1 MSKNECL
8 QPFAV
13 LILMVGIRGVFMEQ
27 NNYHDEI
34 NKQNIKK
41 LREIISTLPPF
52 CRQFFRGVDNI
63 YGSRTKLAYAYDLRI
78 FFDYIHQN
86 HAYGK
91 TMDVLDYSLDILDR
105 IKREDIEDY
114 LEYLSLYNKDLTNHS
129 INTEHE
135 AEEKTSVITNKTE
148 ITNEE
153 RGKSRK
159 LASLRSFYNYFYR
172 NEMIQ
177 TNPASLVSM
186 PKLHSKEIIR
196 LEPNEVAQLLDQVEA
211 GTKLT
216 PKQASYHAK
225 TKVRDLAL
233 LTLLLGTGIRVS
245 ECVGLNIY
253 DIDFDNMGIKVRR
266 KGGYE
271 DIVYFGEEV
280 EKALSDYLDQREHIL
295 PVSGHEDAL
304 FLSLQ
309 NKRISVRSVENLVK
323 KYSSLVTSLKKIT
336 PHKLRSTYGTNL
348 YQETGDIYLV
358 ADVLGHKDVN
368 TTRKH
373 YAAMQDY
380 NKRKAAKTVKLREP

>member
-1 MSKNECL
+1 
-8 QPFAV
+8 
-13 LILMVGIRGVFMEQ
+13 MEQ
-27 NNYHDEI
+27 NNYHDEL
-34 NKQNIKK
+34 NKQNIRK
-41 LREIISTLPPF
+41 LREIMATLPPF
-52 CRQFFRGVDNI
+52 CRQFFRGVDNV
-63 YGSRTKLAYAYDLRI
+63 YGSRTKIAYAYDLRI
-78 FFDYIHQN
+78 FFEFLHQN
-86 HAYGK
+86 HPFGK
-91 TMDVLDYSLDILDR
+91 TMDVLEYPLEILDKV
-105 IKREDIEDY
+105 KREDIEDY
-114 LEYLSLYNKDLTNHS
+114 MEYLSLYTKNTLNNSEDL
-129 INTEHE
+129 EYD
-135 AEEKTSVITNKTE
+135 ITNQ
-148 ITNEE
+148 E

-177 TNPASLVSM
+177 TNPAALVSM

-216 PKQASYHAK
+216 EKQAAYHAK

-280 EKALSDYLDQREHIL
+280 ETALSDYLDQREHII

-304 FLSLQ
+304 FLSMQ
-309 NKRISVRSVENLVK
+309 NKRITVRSVENLVK

>member
-1 MSKNECL
+1 ML
-8 QPFAV
+8 T
-13 LILMVGIRGVFMEQ
+13 
-27 NNYHDEI
+27 
-34 NKQNIKK
+34 
-41 LREIISTLPPF
+41 TLPPF
-52 CRQFFRGVDNI
+52 CKQFFRGVDNI
-63 YGSRTKLAYAYDLRI
+63 YGSRTKIAYAYDLRI
-78 FFDYIHQN
+78 FFEFLHQN
-86 HAYGK
+86 HPLGK
-91 TMDVLDYSLDILDR
+91 TMDITEYPLDILDK

-114 LEYLSLYNKDLTNHS
+114 LEYLSLYNKEIPEFLNS
-129 INTEHE
+129 
-135 AEEKTSVITNKTE
+135 EEITDVMKTE
-148 ITNEE
+148 VTNEE

-159 LASLRSFYNYFYR
+159 LASLRSFYNYFFR

-177 TNPASLVSM
+177 SNPASLVPM
-186 PKLHSKEIIR
+186 PKLHKKEIIR

-216 PKQASYHAK
+216 EKQAAYHAK

-253 DIDFDNMGIKVRR
+253 DIDFENMGIKVRR

-280 EKALSDYLDQREHIL
+280 EKALSDYLDQRERII

-304 FLSLQ
+304 FLSMQ
-309 NKRISVRSVENLVK
+309 NKRLTVRSVENLVK

-380 NKRKAAKTVKLREP
+380 NKRKAAKTIKLREP

>member
-1 MSKNECL
+1 
-8 QPFAV
+8 
-13 LILMVGIRGVFMEQ
+13 MEQ
-27 NNYHDEI
+27 NNYHDEL

-41 LREIISTLPPF
+41 LREIMTTLPSF
-52 CRQFFRGVDNI
+52 CRQFFRGVDNV
-63 YGSRTKLAYAYDLRI
+63 YGSRTKIAYAYDLRI
-78 FFDYIHQN
+78 FFEFLHQN
-86 HAYGK
+86 HPLGK
-91 TMDVLDYSLDILDR
+91 TMDILKYPLEILDKV
-105 IKREDIEDY
+105 KREDIEDY
-114 LEYLSLYNKDLTNHS
+114 MEYLSLYTKNTPNNSEDL
-129 INTEHE
+129 EYD
-135 AEEKTSVITNKTE
+135 ITNQ
-148 ITNEE
+148 E

-177 TNPASLVSM
+177 TNPAALVPM

-216 PKQASYHAK
+216 EKQTAYHAK
-225 TKVRDLAL
+225 TKIRDLAL

-280 EKALSDYLDQREHIL
+280 ETALSDYLDQREHII

-304 FLSLQ
+304 FLSMQ
-309 NKRISVRSVENLVK
+309 NKRITVRSVENLVK

>member
-1 MSKNECL
+1 ML
-8 QPFAV
+8 T
-13 LILMVGIRGVFMEQ
+13 
-27 NNYHDEI
+27 
-34 NKQNIKK
+34 
-41 LREIISTLPPF
+41 TLPPF
-52 CRQFFRGVDNI
+52 CKLFFRGVDNI
-63 YGSRTKLAYAYDLRI
+63 YGSRTKIAYAYDLRI
-78 FFDYIHQN
+78 FFEFLHQN
-86 HAYGK
+86 HPFGK
-91 TMDVLDYSLDILDR
+91 TMDILEYPLDILD
-105 IKREDIEDY
+105 KVNREDIEDY
-114 LEYLSLYNKDLTNHS
+114 LEYLSLYNKEIPEFPDS
-129 INTEHE
+129 
-135 AEEKTSVITNKTE
+135 EEMIDVTKTE
-148 ITNEE
+148 VTNEE

-159 LASLRSFYNYFYR
+159 LASLRSFYNYFFR

-177 TNPASLVSM
+177 SNPASLVPM
-186 PKLHSKEIIR
+186 PKLHKKEIIR

-216 PKQASYHAK
+216 QKQAAYHAK

-280 EKALSDYLDQREHIL
+280 EKALSDYLDQREHII

-304 FLSLQ
+304 FLSMQ
-309 NKRISVRSVENLVK
+309 NKRLTVRSVENLVK

>member
-1 MSKNECL
+1 
-8 QPFAV
+8 
-13 LILMVGIRGVFMEQ
+13 MEQ
-27 NNYHDEI
+27 NNYHDEL

-41 LREIISTLPPF
+41 LREIMVTLPPF

-63 YGSRTKLAYAYDLRI
+63 YGSRTKIAYAYDLRI
-78 FFDYIHQN
+78 FFEFLHQN
-86 HAYGK
+86 HPYGK
-91 TMDVLDYSLDILDR
+91 TLDILEYPLDILDKV
-105 IKREDIEDY
+105 KREDIEDY
-114 LEYLSLYNKDLTNHS
+114 MEYLSLYNKDISNDS
-129 INTEHE
+129 TEVE
-135 AEEKTSVITNKTE
+135 V
-148 ITNEE
+148 TNEE

-159 LASLRSFYNYFYR
+159 LASLRSFYNYFYK
-172 NEMIQ
+172 NELIQ

-216 PKQASYHAK
+216 EKQAAYHAK
-225 TKVRDLAL
+225 TKIRDLAL

-253 DIDFDNMGIKVRR
+253 DVDFDNMGIKVRR

-280 EKALSDYLDQREHIL
+280 EKALSDYLDQREHII
-295 PVSGHEDAL
+295 PVTGHEDAL
-304 FLSLQ
+304 FLSMQ
-309 NKRISVRSVENLVK
+309 NKRLTVRSVENLVK

-380 NKRKAAKTVKLREP
+380 NKRKAARIVKLREP

>member
-1 MSKNECL
+1 
-8 QPFAV
+8 
-13 LILMVGIRGVFMEQ
+13 MEQ
-27 NNYHDEI
+27 NNYHDEL
-34 NKQNIKK
+34 NKQNIRK
-41 LREIISTLPPF
+41 LREIMTTLPPF

-63 YGSRTKLAYAYDLRI
+63 YGSRTKIAYAYDLRI
-78 FFDYIHQN
+78 FFEYLHQN
-86 HAYGK
+86 HPYGK
-91 TMDVLDYSLDILDR
+91 TMDILEYPLEILDKV
-105 IKREDIEDY
+105 KREDIEDY
-114 LEYLSLYNKDLTNHS
+114 LEYLSLYNKDLTN
-129 INTEHE
+129 NTVESE
-135 AEEKTSVITNKTE
+135 GENKEIIPITTKTE
-148 ITNEE
+148 VTNEE

-159 LASLRSFYNYFYR
+159 LASLRSFYNYFYK

-216 PKQASYHAK
+216 KKQTAYHAK
-225 TKVRDLAL
+225 TKIRDLAL

-253 DIDFDNMGIKVRR
+253 DVDFDNMGIKVRR

-280 EKALSDYLDQREHIL
+280 EKALSDYLDQREHII

-304 FLSLQ
+304 FLSMQ
-309 NKRISVRSVENLVK
+309 NKRITVRSVENLVK

>member
-1 MSKNECL
+1 
-8 QPFAV
+8 
-13 LILMVGIRGVFMEQ
+13 MEQ
-27 NNYHDEI
+27 NNYHDEL
-34 NKQNIKK
+34 NKQNIRK
-41 LREIISTLPPF
+41 LREIITTLPPF
-52 CRQFFRGVDNI
+52 CKQFFKGVDNI
-63 YGSRTKLAYAYDLRI
+63 YGSRTKIAYAYDLRI
-78 FFDYIHQN
+78 FFDFLHQN
-86 HAYGK
+86 HPYGK
-91 TMDVLDYSLDILDR
+91 TMDILHYPLDILDKV
-105 IKREDIEDY
+105 KREDIEDY
-114 LEYLSLYNKDLTNHS
+114 MEYLSLYSK
-129 INTEHE
+129 E
-135 AEEKTSVITNKTE
+135 TSDFE
-148 ITNEE
+148 SDITNEE

-159 LASLRSFYNYFYR
+159 LASLRSFYNYFFR

-177 TNPASLVSM
+177 TNPASLVPM
-186 PKLHSKEIIR
+186 PKLHKKEIIR

-216 PKQASYHAK
+216 EKQSAYHAK
-225 TKVRDLAL
+225 TKIRDLAL

-253 DIDFDNMGIKVRR
+253 DVDFDNMGIRIRR

-304 FLSLQ
+304 FLSMQ
-309 NKRISVRSVENLVK
+309 NKRLTVRSVENLVK
-323 KYSSLVTSLKKIT
+323 KYSSLVTNLKKIT

-380 NKRKAAKTVKLREP
+380 NKRKAAKTIKLREP

>member
-1 MSKNECL
+1 
-8 QPFAV
+8 
-13 LILMVGIRGVFMEQ
+13 MEQ
-27 NNYHDEI
+27 NNYHDEL

-41 LREIISTLPPF
+41 LREILTTLPPF
-52 CRQFFRGVDNI
+52 CKQFFRGVDNI
-63 YGSRTKLAYAYDLRI
+63 YGSRTKIAYAYDLRI
-78 FFDYIHQN
+78 FFDFLHQN
-86 HAYGK
+86 HSYGK
-91 TMDVLDYSLDILDR
+91 TMDILEYPLEILDKV
-105 IKREDIEDY
+105 KREDIEDY
-114 LEYLSLYNKDLTNHS
+114 LEYLSLYSKE
-129 INTEHE
+129 TED
-135 AEEKTSVITNKTE
+135 TE
-148 ITNEE
+148 TDVTNEE

-159 LASLRSFYNYFYR
+159 LASLRSFYNYFFK

-177 TNPASLVSM
+177 SNPAALVSM

-216 PKQASYHAK
+216 EKQASYHAK

-253 DIDFDNMGIKVRR
+253 DVDFENMGIRIRR

-280 EKALSDYLDQREHIL
+280 EKALSDYLDQREHII

-304 FLSLQ
+304 FLSMQ
-309 NKRISVRSVENLVK
+309 NKRITVRSVENLVK
-323 KYSSLVTSLKKIT
+323 KYSSLVTNLKKIT